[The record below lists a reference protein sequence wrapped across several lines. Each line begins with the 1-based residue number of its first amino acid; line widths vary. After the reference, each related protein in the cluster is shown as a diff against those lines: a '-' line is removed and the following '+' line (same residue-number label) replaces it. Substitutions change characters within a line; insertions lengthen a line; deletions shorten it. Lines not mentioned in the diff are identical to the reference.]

1 METSVMGAVHLFG
14 GPGFSLVPPLS
25 LSFDHEMNQRSKA
38 NSGLLPLSLPSL
50 FLETEYLTK
59 PGAQ

>member
-1 METSVMGAVHLFG
+1 MGAVHLFG